1 MHDGHESGEAPR
13 FLVDAM
19 LGRLARWLRI
29 LGYDAAYDPA
39 EDDELLARARQEG
52 RILLTRDTRLVRRRR
67 IPPHLFIESDHVL
80 EQVRQVL
87 SALGLPRTAGPVRRC
102 LRCNVLIEPCD
113 KDEVAGR
120 VPEFVWS
127 QHQAFWRCPACERI
141 YWPGTHHQRMEEALR
156 ALREADSFE
165 GSSVRR
171 FGSSDTLKP
180 GGD

>member
-1 MHDGHESGEAPR
+1 MHEAHESGGRPR
-13 FLVDAM
+13 FLADAM

-39 EDDELLARARQEG
+39 EDEDLLARAQQEG

-67 IPPHLFIESDHVL
+67 LPRHLFIESDEVL
-80 EQVRQVL
+80 VQVRQVL
-87 SALGLPRTAGPVRRC
+87 SALGLPCTAGPARRC
-102 LRCNVLIEPCD
+102 LRCNVPIEPCS

-141 YWPGTHHQRMEEALR
+141 YWPGTHWQRMEETLHV
-156 ALREADSFE
+156 LREGGPFE
-165 GSSVRR
+165 
-171 FGSSDTLKP
+171 
-180 GGD
+180 